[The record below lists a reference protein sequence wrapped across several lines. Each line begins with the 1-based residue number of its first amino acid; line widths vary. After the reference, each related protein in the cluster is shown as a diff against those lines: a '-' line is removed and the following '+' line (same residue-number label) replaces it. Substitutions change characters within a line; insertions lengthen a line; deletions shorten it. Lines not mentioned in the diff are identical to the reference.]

1 MIAVIRSQ
9 DRRIVEL
16 ADFPNPRPI
25 VRRAATA
32 SSGAAA
38 GNFKEIV
45 SQFERELIG
54 TVLERTQG
62 NKTRA
67 AEILRLKR
75 TTLVEKLK
83 KLERKPQPVSES

>member
-1 MIAVIRSQ
+1 MIRSQ
-9 DRRIVEL
+9 DRRVVEL
-16 ADFPNPRPI
+16 ADFPEPRPI
-25 VRRAATA
+25 VR
-32 SSGAAA
+32 AAA
-38 GNFKEIV
+38 AASAGPAGGNFKEIV

-75 TTLVEKLK
+75 TTLIEKLK
-83 KLERKPQPVSES
+83 KLEREPETVSET